1 MNVVARL
8 DVRNIAWNVLRVI
21 GGSLWFEQ
29 VLGGRLQHPQSCR
42 QAVTGSD
49 ILGVCTTGNL
59 HTGRGRNQ
67 QTIGQIIGLCYTHSR
82 VLMVLIVRWSESGLT
97 FLSSATTEITIY
109 LPVSRTLFPFM
120 VVGNRVLLVKALQ
133 GLDVGFSIGFET
145 KGWVGLLLNLCKV
158 IERRVMSL
166 RWFTT

>member
-8 DVRNIAWNVLRVI
+8 NVKSLAWNVLRVV
-21 GGSLWFEQ
+21 GGPLWFEQ
-29 VLGGRLQHPQSCR
+29 VLGDRLQHAKSCR

-49 ILGVCTTGNL
+49 NVGVCTIGNL

-67 QTIGQIIGLCYTHSR
+67 QIIGQIIGLCYTHSR
-82 VLMVLIVRWSESGLT
+82 LLIVLIVRWSESGLT

-120 VVGNRVLLVKALQ
+120 VVGNRVLLVKAPQ
-133 GLDVGFSIGFET
+133 ALDVGFRIGFET
-145 KGWVGLLLNLCKV
+145 KGWIGLPLNICKV